1 MATTILPGDLDTT
14 PAETSPTPS
23 RVRSLA
29 ALIGWVAVA
38 VALALAAL
46 LALRALSSDDDAVPA
61 PWFSVENGSVGA
73 IDHASELQARNQ
85 PFVETGS
92 IAALDHATE
101 QQARR
106 PAFPGETGSIAALD
120 HAADGSWFSAE
131 HGSIAAIDHAA
142 DDAPAE
148 G

>member
-23 RVRSLA
+23 RGRSLA

-46 LALRALSSDDDAVPA
+46 LAFRTLGSDDDAVPA
-61 PWFSVENGSVGA
+61 PWFSVEHGGVAAS
-73 IDHASELQARNQ
+73 DHAAELQARNQ

-101 QQARR
+101 QPARSQ
-106 PAFPGETGSIAALD
+106 AFPVETGSIAALD
-120 HAADGSWFSAE
+120 HAA
-131 HGSIAAIDHAA
+131 
-142 DDAPAE
+142 APEE